1 MNTKSKTAPQAISAV
16 ALEPKIE
23 VASRL
28 LTGMGNA
35 KRLLVL
41 CNLLDGEKS
50 VGQLSELVCLSQAA
64 LSQHLSKMHAHA
76 LVARRRDGQTIYY
89 RLASKEARAILKVLY
104 RLYCAPDC

>member
-1 MNTKSKTAPQAISAV
+1 MNIKSQVKTVV

-28 LTGMGNA
+28 LTGMANA

-50 VGQLSELVCLSQAA
+50 VGELTTLVALSQAA
-64 LSQHLSKMHAHA
+64 LSQHLSKMHAHE

-89 RLASKEARAILKVLY
+89 RIASREAREVLKVLY
-104 RLYCAPDC
+104 RLYCAPTC

>member
-1 MNTKSKTAPQAISAV
+1 MAAKPKTKKPAV

-28 LTGMGNA
+28 LTGMANP

-50 VGQLSELVCLSQAA
+50 VGGLSGLVGLSQAA
-64 LSQHLSKMHAHA
+64 LSQHLGKMHAHG
-76 LVARRRDGQTIYY
+76 LVDRRRDAQTIYY
-89 RLASKEARAILKVLY
+89 RLASKEARAILKVLH
-104 RLYCAPDC
+104 RLFCTPGC